1 MNVVSNA
8 AKANAIRA
16 RLTETPME
24 PPRVDTWDA
33 NKNMELF
40 RDLEKVSAAKKL
52 RTYII
57 MWGEVPVAT
66 IVHRY
71 NNASITVWVTKFV
84 NGRRVMYKNKD
95 YNATDALAGLD
106 IPSVHSYCEQ
116 AESPRHFVLKDS
128 GESWE
133 KQLLNNGFKV
143 WRTL

>member
-1 MNVVSNA
+1 MN

-16 RLTETPME
+16 RFSHTSE
-24 PPRVDTWDA
+24 PLVSPRTDTWDA
-33 NKNMELF
+33 NRNGELF
-40 RDLEKVSAAKKL
+40 REVQALSATAKLK
-52 RTYII
+52 TFVV

-66 IVHRY
+66 IIIKT
-71 NNASITVWVTKFV
+71 NKASITVWATKCVHGQMVLF
-84 NGRRVMYKNKD
+84 KSKD
-95 YNATDALAGLD
+95 YTATDALADLD
-106 IPSVHSYCEQ
+106 IPCVHSYFEQ